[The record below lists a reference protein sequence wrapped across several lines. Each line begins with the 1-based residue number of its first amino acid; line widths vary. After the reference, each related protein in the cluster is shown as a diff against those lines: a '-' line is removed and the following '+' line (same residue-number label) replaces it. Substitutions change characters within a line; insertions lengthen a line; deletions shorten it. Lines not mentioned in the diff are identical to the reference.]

1 MLIRVISLSGARCGK
16 LEDLAPIA
24 ISTYGRAKHLRLT
37 VEALQRNPLAAASE
51 LYFFSDAPKPGDES
65 KVREVREFI
74 RTVDGFKAVHI
85 VERTENSRIAN
96 NRGGIEMLLD
106 RYGKVIFLEEDV
118 VTAPGF
124 LEFMNAALSFY
135 EHDERIGSV
144 SGYCPPMAFPSDYV
158 KDVFFLTRLNPWGV
172 GLWKR
177 YYKMNTYIT
186 EERFAEVFD
195 NARKLKALANG
206 VGEEALRFIK
216 MDFERKLDAGDMKS
230 IFWQFYD
237 KKLTVYPR
245 KSLVRSIGQDG
256 SGFHMDAVEKWDV
269 RELWDKVQAFELSRE
284 VGVNEKIRKSHY
296 EFYKVHAITKMISF
310 LQRIG
315 VYKYMQPIVRY
326 TKEKL
331 GGKWG
336 QN

>member
-1 MLIRVISLSGARCGK
+1 MK
-16 LEDLAPIA
+16 DLAPIG

-51 LYFFSDAPKPGDES
+51 LYFFSDAPKPGDENR
-65 KVREVREFI
+65 VREVREFI

-96 NRGGIEMLLD
+96 NRGGMEMLLD
-106 RYGKVIFLEEDV
+106 KYGKVIFLEEDV

-124 LEFMNAALSFY
+124 LAFMNGALSFY
-135 EHDERIGSV
+135 ENDERIGSV
-144 SGYCPPMAFPSDYV
+144 SGYCPPMTIPPGYE
-158 KDVFFLTRLNPWGV
+158 KDIFFLTRLNPWGV

-177 YYKMNTYIT
+177 YFKMNTYIT
-186 EERFAEVFD
+186 EERFAEVFG
-195 NARKLKALANG
+195 NARKLKALANS
-206 VGEEALRFIK
+206 VGEEALEFIQ

-256 SGFHMDAVEKWDV
+256 SGFHMGAAEKWDV
-269 RELWDKVQAFELSRE
+269 RELWDKVQGFEFSQE
-284 VGVNEKIRKSHY
+284 VGVDERIRRSHY
-296 EFYKVHAITKMISF
+296 DFYKVHAITKMISF

-315 VYKYMQPIVRY
+315 VYKYMQPMVWQV
-326 TKEKL
+326 KKL
-331 GGKWG
+331 GEGWRK
-336 QN
+336 N